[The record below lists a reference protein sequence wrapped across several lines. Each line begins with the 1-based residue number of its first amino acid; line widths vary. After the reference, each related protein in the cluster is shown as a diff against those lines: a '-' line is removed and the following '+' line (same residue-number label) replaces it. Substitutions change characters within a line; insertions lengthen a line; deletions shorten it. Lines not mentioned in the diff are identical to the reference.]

1 MSPVLVLALNS
12 WVENLRNR
20 FFALTLAFAGVVLY
34 LSMLLGLLAC
44 DQEVRVL
51 LDFGLGL
58 IELMGLV
65 GAVYCA
71 ATVVLREMETK
82 TVYMILTRPV
92 DRTRYLLGRF
102 LGLMLSAGA
111 AMLIMSAAHLMIL
124 LLKGW
129 DFRTV
134 YLWALLGVFLK
145 VLVTA
150 SLAMFLALLATSALS
165 ALSIT
170 MILWSLG
177 HFLPEIR
184 LMVRRF
190 GSDSAAVMAPLKAVS
205 WVIPDLQLFNLR
217 DKLDLP
223 AHLSSGVPAGSWLLY
238 AGCYCAVWLAMA
250 AVLFRRK
257 EF

>member
-1 MSPVLVLALNS
+1 MRAVLLLALNS

-20 FFALTLAFAGVVLY
+20 FFGLVLAFAGTVLY
-34 LSMLLGLLAC
+34 LSMLLGLLAS

-51 LDFGLGL
+51 LDFGLGF

-65 GAVYCA
+65 GAVYGA
-71 ATVVLREMETK
+71 STVVLREMESK

-92 DRTRYLLGRF
+92 ERSSYLLGRY
-102 LGLMLSAGA
+102 LGLMLSVGG
-111 AMLIMSAAHLMIL
+111 AMLIMAGAHVFMLV
-124 LLKGW
+124 LKGW
-129 DFRTV
+129 AFRPD
-134 YLWALLGVFLK
+134 YCWAFLGAFLK
-145 VLVTA
+145 VLVTG
-150 SLAMFLALLATSALS
+150 SLALFLALSTTSALS

-170 MILWSLG
+170 MIIWSLG

-190 GSDSAAVMAPLKAVS
+190 GSDSTLLMAPLQAVS

-217 DKLDLP
+217 DRLDLP
-223 AHLSSGVPAGSWLLY
+223 AGLAQCVPVGSWLVY
-238 AGCYCAVWLAMA
+238 AAGYCCVWL
-250 AVLFRRK
+250 VLSSALFKRK

>member
-1 MSPVLVLALNS
+1 MRSILVLALNS
-12 WVENLRNR
+12 WMENLRNR
-20 FFALTLAFAGVVLY
+20 FFGMTLIFAGVVLY

-51 LDFGLGL
+51 LDFGLGF
-58 IELMGLV
+58 IELMGLF

-92 DRTRYLLGRF
+92 GRTSYLLGRY
-102 LGLMLSAGA
+102 LGLMLSVAA
-111 AMLIMSAAHLMIL
+111 AMAIMAGGHLVIL
-124 LLKGW
+124 LVKGW
-129 DFRTV
+129 GWRSL
-134 YLWALLGVFLK
+134 YLWALGGAFLK
-145 VLVTA
+145 VLVTG
-150 SLAMFLALLATSALS
+150 SLALFLALSTTSALS

-190 GSDSAAVMAPLKAVS
+190 GSDSMIVMAPLQAVS

-223 AHLSSGVPAGSWLLY
+223 VGMAVSVPVGAWLGYGAG
-238 AGCYCAVWLAMA
+238 YCAVWLFLA
-250 AVLFRRK
+250 AFLFKRK

>member
-1 MSPVLVLALNS
+1 MRAVLVLALNS

-20 FFALTLAFAGVVLY
+20 FFALALTFAGVVLY

-51 LDFGLGL
+51 LDFGLGF

-65 GAVYCA
+65 GAVYGA
-71 ATVVLREMETK
+71 STVVLREMESK

-92 DRTRYLLGRF
+92 GRTSYLLGRY
-102 LGLMLSAGA
+102 LGLMLSVGA
-111 AMLIMSAAHLMIL
+111 AMLIMAGAHLLIL

-129 DFRTV
+129 AFRPD
-134 YLWALLGVFLK
+134 YLLALAGAFLK
-145 VLVTA
+145 VLVTG
-150 SLAMFLALLATSALS
+150 SLALFLALSTTSSLS

-190 GSDSAAVMAPLKAVS
+190 GNDSILIMAPLQALS

-223 AHLSSGVPAGSWLLY
+223 VGMTASIPLGSWLAY
-238 AGCYCAVWLAMA
+238 GAGYCAVWLLLSS
-250 AVLFRRK
+250 VLFKRK